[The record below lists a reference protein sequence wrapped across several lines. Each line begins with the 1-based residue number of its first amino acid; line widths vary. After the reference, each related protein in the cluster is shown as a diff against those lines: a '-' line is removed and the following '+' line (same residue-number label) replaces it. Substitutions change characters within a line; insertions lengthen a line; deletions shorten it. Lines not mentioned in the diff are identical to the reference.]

1 MIRVLI
7 AEDSTILRDT
17 LVAVLSLEDDIHVVS
32 AIAAG
37 DRILPAALEDPPDVA
52 VLDLDLPGIDGIR
65 AAALLAEQLPA
76 CRVLILT
83 AHTQPANLR
92 AALTA
97 RVSGFLPKD
106 VTAGELAA
114 AIRSLAA
121 GGRAVDPELA
131 LTALEADPNPLTA
144 REVEVLRLH
153 ARGLDPRDIAAQLFL
168 SYGTVRNYLAAATE
182 KVGARNRTYAAI
194 IAEEHGWLG

>member
-17 LVAVLSLEDDIHVVS
+17 LVAVLSLEDDIQVVT
-32 AIAAG
+32 AVGAG
-37 DRILPAALEDPPDVA
+37 DLILPAALEDRPDVA

-65 AAALLAEQLPA
+65 AAALLAEQLPD

-92 AALTA
+92 AALSA
-97 RVSGFLPKD
+97 HVAGFLAKD
-106 VTAGELAA
+106 VTAHELTA

-131 LTALEADPNPLTA
+131 LTALEAAPNPLTE

-182 KVGARNRTYAAI
+182 KLGARNRTHAAI

>member
-17 LVAVLSLEDDIHVVS
+17 LVAVLSLEDDIHVVT
-32 AIAAG
+32 AVGAG
-37 DRILPAALEDPPDVA
+37 DLIVPAALESRPDVA

-65 AAALLAEQLPA
+65 AAALLAARLPD

-92 AALTA
+92 AALA
-97 RVSGFLPKD
+97 AHVSGFLPKD
-106 VTAGELAA
+106 VTARELTV
-114 AIRSLAA
+114 AIRSLAS

-131 LTALEADPNPLTA
+131 LTALEAEPNPLTE

-153 ARGLDPRDIAAQLFL
+153 AQGLDPRDIAAKLFL

-182 KVGARNRTYAAI
+182 KLGARNRTHAAI
-194 IAEEHGWLG
+194 LAEEHGWLV